1 MRQPEVKKMCVG
13 SSTHFC
19 TCLVGRALGMAMHE
33 DREEHGEEKV
43 DVDRA
48 VGVWDDATLLRVR
61 VRHASM

>member
-1 MRQPEVKKMCVG
+1 
-13 SSTHFC
+13 
-19 TCLVGRALGMAMHE
+19 MHE